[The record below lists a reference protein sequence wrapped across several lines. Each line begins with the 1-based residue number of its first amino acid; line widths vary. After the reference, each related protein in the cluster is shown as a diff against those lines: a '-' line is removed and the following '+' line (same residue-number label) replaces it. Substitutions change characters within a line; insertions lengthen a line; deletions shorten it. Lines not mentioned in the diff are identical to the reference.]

1 MLFRGVTMKGCTC
14 SVNKASMT
22 SAEDAVRDLKN
33 WIAVFTTEH
42 KISNDARKQLEAR
55 IDELVK
61 KISSISCR

>member
-1 MLFRGVTMKGCTC
+1 
-14 SVNKASMT
+14 MT